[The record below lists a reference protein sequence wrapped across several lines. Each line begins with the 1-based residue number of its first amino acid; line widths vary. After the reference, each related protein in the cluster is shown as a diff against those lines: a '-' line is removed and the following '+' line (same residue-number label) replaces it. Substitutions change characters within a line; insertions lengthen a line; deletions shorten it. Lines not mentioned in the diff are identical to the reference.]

1 VITSTRREN
10 QVSKIL
16 LDVDGVVAD
25 TRNTI
30 IDELQLNDPD
40 PKSWDLVKILPPED
54 KEEAVALMNEMEFWG
69 GLPLIDGAKKAVRL
83 LKAYGHD
90 IVWVTSPWKSCR
102 GWDQARRF
110 WISEHFGDDPVIIR
124 SDKEEVDGDIF
135 IDDKPENVEAWRKAH
150 PNKKAFIYDQPY
162 NRDYHGA
169 QRFDW
174 SKVES
179 LL

>member
-1 VITSTRREN
+1 M
-10 QVSKIL
+10 SKIL
-16 LDVDGVVAD
+16 IDVDGVVAD
-25 TRNTI
+25 FTNTLL
-30 IDELQLNDPD
+30 DELQ
-40 PKSWDLVKILPPED
+40 VKNPAPTKWNFIKELDTET
-54 KEEAVALMNEMEFWG
+54 KEEAEAILEDEEFWG

-90 IVWVTSPWKSCR
+90 IVWVTAPWTSCAR
-102 GWDQARRF
+102 WEEARRF
-110 WISEHFGDDPVIIR
+110 WISEHFGDDEVIVA
-124 SDKEEVDGDIF
+124 SDKSDVPGDIF
-135 IDDKPENVEAWRKAH
+135 IDDKPDNVRAWQKAN

-174 SKVES
+174 SKVGN